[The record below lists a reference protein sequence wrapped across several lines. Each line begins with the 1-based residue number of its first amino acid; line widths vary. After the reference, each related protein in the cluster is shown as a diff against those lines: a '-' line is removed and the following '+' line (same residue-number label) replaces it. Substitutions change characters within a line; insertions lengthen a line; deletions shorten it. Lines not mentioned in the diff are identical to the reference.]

1 MKILNRQISISKR
14 GLVRYRIETDAL
26 GKVSVPYDAYYGSE
40 TERARKNFPISGITT
55 PTEFVRA
62 YALLKRCSAK
72 ANMKTGALDARRGA
86 AIVRACDEIIK
97 GRFSDQFVVDV
108 FQAGAGTSVNMNL
121 NEVIANRAIEFL
133 GGKKGDYKIV
143 HPNDHVNMS
152 QSTNDTHHM
161 NIHLSVYEAIDS
173 ALMPSLD
180 GLEKA
185 LRAKS
190 KEFGKIVKIGRTHLQ
205 DAVPMTLGQEFS
217 GYADALAA
225 SAERIRSAQRLLLE
239 SPMGGTAIG
248 TGENTNSRYKNE
260 VIKEINYATGLR
272 FFATKRMFKVMST
285 QLEELAVSNSLRETA
300 VALNKIANDFRLLG
314 SGPVAGFADLL
325 LPPVQPG
332 SSIMPGKVNPSMMEM
347 LNMVCF
353 QVMGNMDTVEQ
364 GANSGQLELNIW
376 MPVIAYNL
384 LFSIK
389 ILSNAVVAFTEL
401 AVKGVSANRKR
412 LAANLELDMSIATA
426 LTPYIGYAKAAVV
439 AQRSYKEGKSV
450 KEVALEM
457 KILDRKT
464 LEKVLDPRN
473 FCER

>member
-1 MKILNRQISISKR
+1 M
-14 GLVRYRIETDAL
+14 RYRTEIDAL
-26 GKVSVPYDAYYGSE
+26 GKVRVPYVAYYGSE
-40 TERARKNFPISGITT
+40 TERARRNFPISGMTT
-55 PTEFVRA
+55 PKEFVKS
-62 YALLKRCSAK
+62 YALIKMCSAK
-72 ANMKTGALDARRGA
+72 ANITTGALDRRRGA
-86 AIVRACDEIIK
+86 AIVQACKEIMK
-97 GRFSDQFVVDV
+97 GKFADQFVIDV

-121 NEVIANRAIEFL
+121 NEVIANRAIEIL

-161 NIHLSVYEAIDS
+161 NIHLAVYTEVNLSI
-173 ALMPSLD
+173 LPSLRR
-180 GLEKA
+180 LEKA
-185 LRAKS
+185 LKAKS
-190 KEFGKIVKIGRTHLQ
+190 NEFKNIVKIGRTHLQ

-217 GYADALAA
+217 GYADAVTA
-225 SAERIRSAQRLLLE
+225 SMERIMSAQRLLLE

-248 TGENTNSRYKNE
+248 TGENTDIRYKRE
-260 VIKEINYATGLR
+260 VIKEINRATGFK

-285 QLEELAVSNSLRETA
+285 QLEELAVSTAFRETA

-314 SGPVAGFADLL
+314 SGPVAGFADII

-353 QVMGNMDTVEQ
+353 QVMGNMDVVEQ

-384 LFSIK
+384 LSSIK
-389 ILSNAVVAFTEL
+389 ILSNAVDAFTER
-401 AVKGVSANRKR
+401 AVNGIAANRKR
-412 LAANLELDMSIATA
+412 IAENLELDMSIATA
-426 LTPYIGYAKAAVV
+426 LSPYIGYEKAAIV

-457 KILDRKT
+457 GILDKKRLDKI
-464 LEKVLDPRN
+464 LDPRN